1 VVISPT
7 HHEKFKK
14 YYNPSELALAKN
26 ELPFEIRKP
35 INSVSVTEELPWH
48 LMKPAIM
55 PVYQDIHR
63 VPGAVT
69 CGILVATNCQPLDQT
84 LPNAQE
90 VAQKMSTIRH

>member
-7 HHEKFKK
+7 HHEKFQK

-26 ELPFEIRKP
+26 ELPSEICKP
-35 INSVSVTEELPWH
+35 INSVSDTEELPWH

-69 CGILVATNCQPLDQT
+69 CGILEARNCQPLIQT
-84 LPNAQE
+84 LPNVQE
-90 VAQKMSTIRH
+90 VAQKMSTVRY